1 MVSLFIYLIKR
12 FVKRILWKCFPK
24 TDAYCLN
31 IIKKYH
37 SDNLYPKVYSIDV
50 TIEKLI
56 NGKKSIA
63 RYGDG
68 EFTLCF
74 DRSIGFQR
82 ADRTLRKRLRT
93 ILLSQSDEC
102 IVAIQ
107 EFKIESVSSF
117 WIHYWYENYSAILK
131 LFRKEA
137 IYYNQSITRE
147 CSIEQLT
154 KLKRLWEQRYVV
166 FVCGKGSRFDS
177 THEIFAGIT
186 GSTVVYGLAQHA
198 FNEYA
203 ELLERTMYE
212 LIKYDNPLV
221 IIALGPTATV
231 LAFDLSQK
239 GYQALD
245 IGHITNIYD
254 TLIYGKAKPEELP
267 IYNS

>member
-1 MVSLFIYLIKR
+1 MESLYISHIKR
-12 FVKRILWKCFPK
+12 FVKRIFWKCFPK
-24 TDAYCLN
+24 TDDYCLD

-37 SDNLYPKVYSIDV
+37 SDNVYPKVYSIDA
-50 TIEKLI
+50 TIEKLL
-56 NGKKSIA
+56 NEKKSIA

-74 DRSIGFQR
+74 DRSIGFQH
-82 ADRTLRKRLRT
+82 ADRVLRKRLRT

-107 EFKIESVSSF
+107 EFKIEPDSFF
-117 WIHYWYENYSAILK
+117 WIRYWYENYSAILK

-154 KLKRLWEQRYVV
+154 KLKRLWEQRFVV

-177 THEIFAGIT
+177 THEIFAGII
-186 GSTVVYGLAQHA
+186 GSSVVYGLAQHA

-212 LIKYDNPLV
+212 LVKYDNPLV

-254 TLIYGKAKPEELP
+254 TLMYGKAKPEELP